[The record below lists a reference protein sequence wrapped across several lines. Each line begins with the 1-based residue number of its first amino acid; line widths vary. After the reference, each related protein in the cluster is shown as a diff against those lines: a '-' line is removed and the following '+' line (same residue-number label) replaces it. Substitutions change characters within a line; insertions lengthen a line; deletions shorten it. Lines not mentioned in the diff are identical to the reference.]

1 MTTWDR
7 IRDGIEDLEFSLSQ
21 TVSSERDVG
30 RGKIS
35 DAAASPQYHP
45 ALPQIGGEVNSAS
58 APKPPRP
65 RREPGAGEI
74 DVHVRI
80 PARFRDRLQQ
90 RRRELGTSLTGAIL
104 ELIRRGLEEPPPGLK
119 NLRQRDV
126 RQGLVEEA
134 ALATLLAV
142 EQVRLELEM
151 SMPKAADVSEST
163 TYAAAMAAE
172 QRLLVAR
179 QALGDMQ
186 R

>member
-1 MTTWDR
+1 LKAWDR
-7 IRDGIEDLEFSLSQ
+7 IRDGLEDFEFSLSQ
-21 TVSSERDVG
+21 TVVGNTDVG

-35 DAAASPQYHP
+35 DAAASPQSHP
-45 ALPQIGGEVNSAS
+45 ALPQIGGEANSAPS
-58 APKPPRP
+58 PKPRRP
-65 RREPGAGEI
+65 RRPPGAGEI

-104 ELIRRGLEEPPPGLK
+104 ELVRRGLEEPPPGLR
-119 NLRQRDV
+119 NLRQRDI
-126 RQGLVEEA
+126 RQGVVEEA

-151 SMPKAADVSEST
+151 SIPKAAEVSEST
-163 TYAAAMAAE
+163 AYAAAIAAE

-179 QALGDMQ
+179 QALGEMK